1 MCNAIFKL
9 RIKNL
14 KLRMKCNRR
23 TDMENAEHFGTLT
36 ERMKEFR
43 EEVLDEKP
51 YIDAQ
56 RAILATLAYKE
67 NLNQPRVMVRAKM
80 LEKVLDN
87 MSIYIEDKSLLA
99 GNQATKNR
107 NAPIFPEYTMEF
119 VMNELDQFEKRD
131 GDIFYIT
138 EKTKEQ
144 LREIAPFWQNNNL
157 RARGEALLPEEVRV
171 FMETGVFGMEGKL
184 NAGDAHLAVNY
195 ERILKDGL
203 RGYEKRVKEYK
214 AALDLTNPD
223 NIDKYCFYNAV
234 LIVLKAVRNFANR
247 YSVLAKDLAEKELN
261 QERKIELLEIS
272 RICSKVPYEPAETF
286 KEAVQSVWFIQ
297 LILQIESNGH
307 SLSYGRFDQYM
318 YPYYDRDIKN
328 GTIKESE
335 ALELLTCLWIKT
347 LTINKVRSQAHT
359 LSSAG
364 SPMYQNVTIAGQ
376 TTDKKDAV
384 NDLSFLVLKSVAQ
397 TRLTQPNLTVRYHKN
412 INKRFLDECVEV
424 MRLGFG
430 MPALNN
436 DEIIIPS
443 FMDWQVKEED
453 AYNYSAIGCVETAVP
468 GKWGYRCT
476 GMSYI
481 NFPRMLLC
489 TMNNGVDLT
498 SNKRFTKGYGYFTE
512 MESYEELLKAWDK
525 TIREITRYS
534 VIVENVID
542 KASERDV
549 PDILCSALTD
559 DCIARGKTIKEGGAV
574 YDFISGLQVGIANM
588 ADCLAAIKKL
598 VYEEKKITRQ
608 ELWDAILDDF
618 SSPKN
623 KKIQEMLIREA
634 PKYGNDDDYV
644 DQLIVEAY
652 DSYIEEIEKYP
663 NTRYNRGPIGGIRY
677 AGTSS
682 ISANVGQGMS
692 TMATPDG
699 RNAFEPLAEGCSPAH
714 NSDKN
719 GPTAVFKSVSK
730 LRTNKITGGVLLNQ
744 KMTPQMLSTEENR
757 QKLELLIKTFFNR
770 LHGYHVQYNIVS
782 KETLIDAQKHPEKHK
797 DLIVRVAGYSAFFN
811 VLSKKTQDD
820 IIGRTEQSLM

>member
-1 MCNAIFKL
+1 
-9 RIKNL
+9 
-14 KLRMKCNRR
+14 
-23 TDMENAEHFGTLT
+23 MENVEHFGTLT

-412 INKRFLDECVEV
+412 INKQFFDECVEV

-618 SSPKN
+618 SSPEN

>member
-1 MCNAIFKL
+1 M
-9 RIKNL
+9 
-14 KLRMKCNRR
+14 
-23 TDMENAEHFGTLT
+23 
-36 ERMKEFR
+36 
-43 EEVLDEKP
+43 
-51 YIDAQ
+51 
-56 RAILATLAYKE
+56 
-67 NLNQPRVMVRAKM
+67 
-80 LEKVLDN
+80 
-87 MSIYIEDKSLLA
+87 
-99 GNQATKNR
+99 
-107 NAPIFPEYTMEF
+107 
-119 VMNELDQFEKRD
+119 
-131 GDIFYIT
+131 
-138 EKTKEQ
+138 
-144 LREIAPFWQNNNL
+144 

-214 AALDLTNPD
+214 ATLDLTDPES
-223 NIDKYCFYNAV
+223 IDKYCFYNAV
-234 LIVLKAVRNFANR
+234 LIVLEAVRNFANR

-286 KEAVQSVWFIQ
+286 QEAVQSVWFIQ

-318 YPYYDRDIKN
+318 YPYYGRDIKN

-376 TTDKKDAV
+376 TIDKKDAV

-412 INKRFLDECVEV
+412 INKHFLDECVEV

>member
-1 MCNAIFKL
+1 
-9 RIKNL
+9 
-14 KLRMKCNRR
+14 
-23 TDMENAEHFGTLT
+23 MENVEHFGTLT

-67 NLNQPRVMVRAKM
+67 NLNQPRAMVRAKM

-131 GDIFYIT
+131 GDVFYIT

-214 AALDLTNPD
+214 ASLDLTNPES
-223 NIDKYCFYNAV
+223 IDKYCFYNAV
-234 LIVLKAVRNFANR
+234 LIVLEAVRNFANR

-286 KEAVQSVWFIQ
+286 QEAVQSVWFIQ

-328 GTIKESE
+328 GTIKKSE

-412 INKRFLDECVEV
+412 INKHFLDECVEV

-498 SNKRFTKGYGYFTE
+498 SNKRFTKGYGHFTE
-512 MESYEELLKAWDK
+512 MESYEELLEAWDK

-608 ELWDAILDDF
+608 ELWNAILDDF
-618 SSPKN
+618 SSPEN

>member
-1 MCNAIFKL
+1 
-9 RIKNL
+9 
-14 KLRMKCNRR
+14 
-23 TDMENAEHFGTLT
+23 MENVEHFGTLT

-131 GDIFYIT
+131 GDVFYIT

-157 RARGEALLPEEVRV
+157 RARGEALLPEEVHV

-203 RGYEKRVKEYK
+203 REYEKRAKEYK
-214 AALDLTNPD
+214 ATLDLTDPES
-223 NIDKYCFYNAV
+223 IDKYCFYNAV
-234 LIVLKAVRNFANR
+234 LIVLEAVRNFANR
-247 YSVLAKDLAEKELN
+247 YSVLAKDLAEKEMN

-286 KEAVQSVWFIQ
+286 QEAVQSVWFIQ

-412 INKRFLDECVEV
+412 INKHFLDECIEV

-525 TIREITRYS
+525 TVREITRYS
-534 VIVENVID
+534 VIVENAID

-608 ELWDAILDDF
+608 ELWNAILDDF
-618 SSPKN
+618 SSPEN

-652 DSYIEEIEKYP
+652 DSYIDEIEKYP

-757 QKLELLIKTFFNR
+757 QKLELLIQTFFNR

-782 KETLIDAQKHPEKHK
+782 KETLIDAQKHPENHK

>member
-1 MCNAIFKL
+1 
-9 RIKNL
+9 
-14 KLRMKCNRR
+14 
-23 TDMENAEHFGTLT
+23 MENVEHFGTLT

-119 VMNELDQFEKRD
+119 VMKELDQFEKRD
-131 GDIFYIT
+131 GDVFYIT

-214 AALDLTNPD
+214 ASLDLTDPES
-223 NIDKYCFYNAV
+223 IDKYCFYNAV
-234 LIVLKAVRNFANR
+234 LIVLEAVRNFANR

-286 KEAVQSVWFIQ
+286 REAVQSVWFIQ

-318 YPYYDRDIKN
+318 YPYYNRDIKN
-328 GTIKESE
+328 DTIKESE

-376 TTDKKDAV
+376 TIDKKDAV

-412 INKRFLDECVEV
+412 INKHFLDECVEV

-608 ELWDAILDDF
+608 ELWNAILDDF
-618 SSPKN
+618 SSPEN

-699 RNAFEPLAEGCSPAH
+699 RNAFEPLAEGCSLAH

>member
-1 MCNAIFKL
+1 
-9 RIKNL
+9 
-14 KLRMKCNRR
+14 
-23 TDMENAEHFGTLT
+23 MENVEHFGTLT

-247 YSVLAKDLAEKELN
+247 YSALAKDLAEKEMN
-261 QERKIELLEIS
+261 QKRKIELLEIS

-286 KEAVQSVWFIQ
+286 QEAVQSVWFIQ

-412 INKRFLDECVEV
+412 INKHFLDECVEV

-608 ELWDAILDDF
+608 ELWNAILDDF
-618 SSPKN
+618 SSPEN

>member
-1 MCNAIFKL
+1 
-9 RIKNL
+9 
-14 KLRMKCNRR
+14 MKCNRR
-23 TDMENAEHFGTLT
+23 TDMENVEHFGTLT

-131 GDIFYIT
+131 GDVFYIT

-203 RGYEKRVKEYK
+203 KGYEKRVKEYK
-214 AALDLTNPD
+214 ASLDLTDPES
-223 NIDKYCFYNAV
+223 IDKYCFYNAV
-234 LIVLKAVRNFANR
+234 LIVLEAVRNFANR

-286 KEAVQSVWFIQ
+286 REAVQSVWFIQ

-318 YPYYDRDIKN
+318 YPYYNRDIKN

-376 TTDKKDAV
+376 TIDKKDAV

-412 INKRFLDECVEV
+412 INKHFLDECVEV

-618 SSPKN
+618 SSPEN

>member
-1 MCNAIFKL
+1 
-9 RIKNL
+9 
-14 KLRMKCNRR
+14 
-23 TDMENAEHFGTLT
+23 MENKEHFGTLT
-36 ERMKEFR
+36 KRMKEFR

-51 YIDAQ
+51 YIDAE
-56 RAILATLAYKE
+56 RAILATEAYKE

-80 LEKVLDN
+80 LEKILDH

-119 VMNELDQFEKRD
+119 VINELDQFEKRD
-131 GDIFYIT
+131 GDVFYIT

-144 LREIAPFWQNNNL
+144 LREIAPFWENNNL

-214 AALDLTNPD
+214 ATLDLTDPD
-223 NIDKYCFYNAV
+223 SIDKYCFYNAV
-234 LIVLKAVRNFANR
+234 LIVLEAVRNFANR
-247 YSVLAKDLAEKELN
+247 YSVLAKKLAEKELN

-286 KEAVQSVWFIQ
+286 REAVQSVWFIQ

-412 INKRFLDECVEV
+412 INKHFLDECVEV

-608 ELWDAILDDF
+608 ELWNAILDDF
-618 SSPKN
+618 SSPEN

>member
-1 MCNAIFKL
+1 
-9 RIKNL
+9 
-14 KLRMKCNRR
+14 
-23 TDMENAEHFGTLT
+23 MENVEHFGTLT

-119 VMNELDQFEKRD
+119 VMKELDQFEKRD
-131 GDIFYIT
+131 GDVFYIT

-157 RARGEALLPEEVRV
+157 RARGEALLPEEVHV

-203 RGYEKRVKEYK
+203 KGYGKRVKEYK
-214 AALDLTNPD
+214 ASLDLTDPKS
-223 NIDKYCFYNAV
+223 IDKYCFYNAV
-234 LIVLKAVRNFANR
+234 LIVLEAVRNFANR

-286 KEAVQSVWFIQ
+286 REAVQSVWFIQ

-318 YPYYDRDIKN
+318 YPYYNRDIKN
-328 GTIKESE
+328 DTIKESE

-376 TTDKKDAV
+376 TIDKKDAV

-412 INKRFLDECVEV
+412 INKHFLDECVEV

-608 ELWDAILDDF
+608 ELWNAILDDF
-618 SSPKN
+618 SSPEN

>member
-1 MCNAIFKL
+1 
-9 RIKNL
+9 
-14 KLRMKCNRR
+14 MKRNGR
-23 TDMENAEHFGTLT
+23 TDMENVEHFGTLT

-214 AALDLTNPD
+214 ATLDLTNPD

-412 INKRFLDECVEV
+412 INKHFLDECVEV

>member
-1 MCNAIFKL
+1 
-9 RIKNL
+9 
-14 KLRMKCNRR
+14 MKRNGR
-23 TDMENAEHFGTLT
+23 TDMENVEHFGTLT

-214 AALDLTNPD
+214 ATLDLTNPD

-261 QERKIELLEIS
+261 QKRKIELLEIS

>member
-1 MCNAIFKL
+1 
-9 RIKNL
+9 
-14 KLRMKCNRR
+14 
-23 TDMENAEHFGTLT
+23 MENVEHFGTLT

-131 GDIFYIT
+131 GDVFYIT

-203 RGYEKRVKEYK
+203 KGYEKRVKEYK
-214 AALDLTNPD
+214 ASLDLTDPKS
-223 NIDKYCFYNAV
+223 IDKYCFYNAV
-234 LIVLKAVRNFANR
+234 LIVLEAVRNFANR

-286 KEAVQSVWFIQ
+286 REAVQSVWFIQ

-318 YPYYDRDIKN
+318 YPYYNRDIKN

-376 TTDKKDAV
+376 TIDKKDAV

-412 INKRFLDECVEV
+412 INKHFLDECVEV

-559 DCIARGKTIKEGGAV
+559 DCIARGKTIKEGGVV

-608 ELWDAILDDF
+608 ELWNAILDDF
-618 SSPKN
+618 SSPEN

-682 ISANVGQGMS
+682 ISANIGQGMS

>member
-1 MCNAIFKL
+1 
-9 RIKNL
+9 
-14 KLRMKCNRR
+14 MKRNRR
-23 TDMENAEHFGTLT
+23 TDMENVEHFGTLT

-247 YSVLAKDLAEKELN
+247 YSVLAKDLAEKEMN
-261 QERKIELLEIS
+261 QKRKIELLEIS

-286 KEAVQSVWFIQ
+286 QEAVQSVWFIQ

-412 INKRFLDECVEV
+412 INKHFLDECVEV

-512 MESYEELLKAWDK
+512 MESYEELLRAWDK

>member
-1 MCNAIFKL
+1 
-9 RIKNL
+9 
-14 KLRMKCNRR
+14 
-23 TDMENAEHFGTLT
+23 MENVEHFGTLT

-131 GDIFYIT
+131 GDVFYIT

-144 LREIAPFWQNNNL
+144 LRDIAPFWQNNNL

-203 RGYEKRVKEYK
+203 RGYEKRVKECK
-214 AALDLTNPD
+214 ATLDLTNPD

-234 LIVLKAVRNFANR
+234 LIVLEAVRNFANR

-261 QERKIELLEIS
+261 QERKVELLEIS

-286 KEAVQSVWFIQ
+286 QEAVQSVWFIQ

-328 GTIKESE
+328 GTIKKSE

-412 INKRFLDECVEV
+412 INKHFLDECIEV

-608 ELWDAILDDF
+608 ELWNAILDDF
-618 SSPKN
+618 SSPEN

-782 KETLIDAQKHPEKHK
+782 KETLIDAQKHPENHK